1 MTPNEPKSEPLEFY
15 GGSQVYSESGVDL
28 SLLRE
33 NLEKPIEERWEE
45 NRRAA
50 LFAETLRLSQ
60 PPGKRH
66 AGQPLRRQSLFNP
79 EALIRRLVDHR
90 VEFVLIGGLAMAA
103 HGSSAV
109 TKDLDLCYNRMPGN
123 MTALANALAAIHPYL
138 RGVPPGLPFR
148 FDVPTIQAGLNFT
161 LITDDGDVDLL
172 GEISGVGTYEQASAQ
187 SEERELYGLTVRIL
201 SLDGL
206 IAAKKAAGRAKDQTH
221 LLELEE
227 LKKLRDAAQ

>member
-1 MTPNEPKSEPLEFY
+1 MATNEPKPKPLEFY
-15 GGSQVYSESGVDL
+15 GGAQVYSESGVDL

-33 NLEKPIEERWEE
+33 NLEKSIEDRWEE

-60 PPGKRH
+60 PPGKLR
-66 AGQPLRRQSLFNP
+66 ASQPPRRQSLFNP
-79 EALIRRLVDHR
+79 EALVRRFADHH
-90 VEFVLIGGLAMAA
+90 VEFVLIGGLAMVA

-109 TKDLDLCYNRMPGN
+109 TKDLDLCYSRTPAN
-123 MTALANALAAIHPYL
+123 MIALADALAPIHPYH

-148 FDVPTIQAGLNFT
+148 FDVPTMQAGLNFT

-172 GEISGVGTYEQASAQ
+172 GEVSGVGTYQEALVQ
-187 SEERELYGLTVRIL
+187 SEERDLYGLTVRIL

-221 LLELEE
+221 LLEL
-227 LKKLRDAAQ
+227 